1 MRQNNRCLCSY
12 SFRRAQV
19 LGLLVI
25 EALFSTILMKE
36 NILPGAVPEFQ
47 NIRFLKKQIM
57 PLHCIEYNII
67 LKSVQLK
74 AHNLNDRKIT
84 FSS

>member
-1 MRQNNRCLCSY
+1 MQL
-12 SFRRAQV
+12 FFQTRA
-19 LGLLVI
+19 GTWSSCDRGS
-25 EALFSTILMKE
+25 FSTILME
-36 NILPGAVPEFQ
+36 EDILPGAVPEFQ

-57 PLHCIEYNII
+57 PLHCIEHNII

>member
-25 EALFSTILMKE
+25 EGSFSTILMEE

-57 PLHCIEYNII
+57 PLHCIDYNII

-74 AHNLNDRKIT
+74 AHNFNDRKIT

>member
-25 EALFSTILMKE
+25 EGSFSTILMEE

-74 AHNLNDRKIT
+74 AHNFND
-84 FSS
+84 

>member
-57 PLHCIEYNII
+57 PLHCIEYII

>member
-25 EALFSTILMKE
+25 EGSFSTILMEE

-57 PLHCIEYNII
+57 PLHCIDYNII

-74 AHNLNDRKIT
+74 AHNFND
-84 FSS
+84 

>member
-25 EALFSTILMKE
+25 EGSFSTILMEE

-74 AHNLNDRKIT
+74 AHNLYDRKIT